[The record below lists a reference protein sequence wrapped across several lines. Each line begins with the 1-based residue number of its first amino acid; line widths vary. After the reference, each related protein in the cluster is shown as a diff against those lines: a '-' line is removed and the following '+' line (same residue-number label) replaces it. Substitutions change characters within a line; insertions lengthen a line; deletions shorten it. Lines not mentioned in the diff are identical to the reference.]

1 MNYGNL
7 KTHFKDLMNRSD
19 ITDAL
24 AGTFI
29 DQGISRIQR
38 QLRSPMSERTLE
50 YNITSRT
57 STITLPADF
66 LELISLYHSTNEL
79 TRITMNKYR
88 ELTGETYTG
97 KPQYFARQNENVF
110 LYPEPSD
117 GKLVMYYH
125 GEFTQMTTDSD
136 ENIIAKVAPD
146 LLIYSALTYASD
158 WFLDERAELFENKFN
173 QFMLEV
179 QEQAND
185 QELNG
190 SLQVINPSYRYE

>member
-1 MNYGNL
+1 MNYGEL
-7 KTHFKDLMNRSD
+7 KTHFKDLLNRSD
-19 ITDAL
+19 VTDAL

-29 DQGISRIQR
+29 DQGIGRIQR

-50 YNITSRT
+50 YNISSQTS
-57 STITLPADF
+57 SVTLPADF
-66 LELISLYHSTNEL
+66 LELISLYHSNTEL
-79 TRITMNKYR
+79 TRITMNRYR
-88 ELTGETYTG
+88 ELTDYTYAG
-97 KPQYFARQNENVF
+97 NPQYFSRQGEKVF
-110 LYPEPSD
+110 LFPEPSS
-117 GKLVMYYH
+117 GTLVMYYH
-125 GEFTQMTTDSD
+125 GEFTKMTTNTD

-146 LLIYSALTYASD
+146 LVIYAALTYASD

>member
-1 MNYGNL
+1 MNYGEL
-7 KTHFKDLMNRSD
+7 KTHFKDLLNRSD
-19 ITDAL
+19 VTDTL

-29 DQGISRIQR
+29 DQGIGRIQR

-50 YNITSRT
+50 YNITSQT

-66 LELISLYHSTNEL
+66 LELISLYHSNTEL
-79 TRITMNKYR
+79 TRITMNRYR
-88 ELTGETYTG
+88 ELTDYTYAG
-97 KPQYFARQNENVF
+97 KPQYFSRQGEKVF

-117 GKLVMYYH
+117 GTIVMYYH
-125 GEFTQMTTDSD
+125 GEFTKMTTDTD

-146 LLIYSALTYASD
+146 LVIYAALTYASD